1 MAYPYDM
8 YAEMIK
14 MKFNKKYLEKEEKDY
29 LLNFADSSLLSS
41 SKKIYYYGLLY
52 FKRFYPIYFIRLIIT
67 NKVKKV
73 LKNENAPK
81 NIQILYKEIAEI
93 IFYSAM
99 GTYSKSKD
107 VKKLSY

>member
-1 MAYPYDM
+1 
-8 YAEMIK
+8 
-14 MKFNKKYLEKEEKDY
+14 
-29 LLNFADSSLLSS
+29 
-41 SKKIYYYGLLY
+41 
-52 FKRFYPIYFIRLIIT
+52 
-67 NKVKKV
+67 VKKV